1 MSTEHNANFEKL
13 VALIKQVKP
22 SIAEKTVSI
31 DDSITEE
38 LGLDSLDVLQLARKV
53 RREIDSGFELD
64 AWTESRAT
72 HRCTV
77 GSLLAALSEVSAR

>member
-1 MSTEHNANFEKL
+1 MSIEQSANFEKL
-13 VALIKQVKP
+13 VALIKEVKP
-22 SIAEKTVSI
+22 SIADKTVSA

-53 RREIDSGFELD
+53 CREIDNGFELD
-64 AWTESRAT
+64 AWTENHTA

-77 GSLLAALSEVSAR
+77 ASLLVALSEVKAD

>member
-1 MSTEHNANFEKL
+1 MSSEQSANFEKL

-22 SIAEKTVSI
+22 SIADKAVSAN
-31 DDSITEE
+31 DSITEE

-53 RREIDSGFELD
+53 RREIDNGFELD
-64 AWTESRAT
+64 AWTESHAA

-77 GSLLAALSEVSAR
+77 ASLLAVLSEVSAG